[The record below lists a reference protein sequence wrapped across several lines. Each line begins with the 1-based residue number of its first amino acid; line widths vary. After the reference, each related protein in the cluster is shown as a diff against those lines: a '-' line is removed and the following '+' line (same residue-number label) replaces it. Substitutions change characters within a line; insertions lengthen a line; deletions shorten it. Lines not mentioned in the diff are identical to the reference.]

1 MINFMMDDYV
11 TKTELQ
17 EVKDTLKALEMYTTA
32 ALAAETNND
41 PLEEHVDYLTQAVH
55 ELAGQVEDLRR
66 ILDRM
71 RNALC

>member
-41 PLEEHVDYLTQAVH
+41 PLEEHVYDLTQAVH
-55 ELAGQVEDLRR
+55 ELAGQVEDLHR